1 VVPCGTLIGFS
12 LFCFSTKVPVYVVR
26 EGFLSAGTGASWE
39 CLCLMRLTYRLMT
52 ENCSDDQSSVTGL
65 PFLVRNDIVE
75 VKETNGTFLQL
86 VPFVA
91 LMKTIILTINR

>member
-1 VVPCGTLIGFS
+1 
-12 LFCFSTKVPVYVVR
+12 
-26 EGFLSAGTGASWE
+26 
-39 CLCLMRLTYRLMT
+39 MT